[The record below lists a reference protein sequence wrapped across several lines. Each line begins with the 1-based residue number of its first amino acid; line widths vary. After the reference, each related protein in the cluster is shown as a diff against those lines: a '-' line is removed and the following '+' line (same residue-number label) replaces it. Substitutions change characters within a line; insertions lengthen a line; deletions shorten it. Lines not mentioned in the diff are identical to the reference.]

1 MAKMTDDQ
9 LRALT
14 DAEMQDASAEA
25 GYGGLLAA
33 ARAKAEYY
41 FQGIP
46 KGELA
51 PPEVEG
57 RSSVVDTT
65 VANTVLGMHGPLMK
79 IFCGTDNV
87 VEFTETQ
94 PDDEQKAKQA
104 TEYLNYLLRKKNPG
118 YMIIYAW
125 IMDALK
131 SKVGFIKVWW
141 DDAPSETV
149 EEYRGQ
155 TDVQLTILLEDDEIE
170 VTGQRAYP
178 DEDAEKQKAKAIEQ
192 AGQQLQQMAQQLQQ
206 QAASNPQAAQQG
218 AQQFQ
223 QAQQQFV
230 AMQEQPV
237 PMLYDITVKRTRE
250 GGRLCIE
257 NIPPDEM
264 FVSRACKDIDDN
276 TFKGHRVRR
285 TVGYLKERGYDVEDI
300 NFDEPSQTAESA
312 ERDRYGLQAM
322 LTAPGEAQDPDARQV
337 WLEECYVHGN
347 LDGDGPALFKVMRA
361 GGQILDREKV
371 DANPFVDLASLPL
384 PHQFFGWCPA
394 DLAMPHQKTKTSLK
408 RSVLDNLYLQVNGRY
423 WAVPDQVNIDD
434 LLNSRP
440 GGIVRVKSPQAVGRL
455 DQGVGDIAS
464 AMAMMESAERDAE
477 EATGYTRQS
486 QGGGMQVA
494 QTATQSNIVTNRAD
508 ERLELV
514 ARTMAETGFSRLFQ
528 KMLRLVTQFQNK
540 AEQVKLS
547 GGWADVDPR
556 EWTNQFDMTPSVGL
570 GTGNKDQLVQH
581 LMALKQSQ
589 VTALQVGYA
598 TPANLFAADKKLT
611 EALGFRDAER
621 FFTDPAQM
629 PQKQPQQDPA
639 MVKAQMDAQSRKD
652 QLEFEREKAQM
663 TLQAEM
669 QKAEMLAQQQ
679 MEVDRNRQELE
690 AQQQTV
696 RIQLEAEQA
705 ERDAQRR
712 HDEQMAKIEF
722 EREKL
727 AFEQWKVNLQHDAD
741 IVRAQIS
748 ARAQSE
754 SLAAAEAQ
762 SNQDMAANG
771 GPQ

>member
-1 MAKMTDDQ
+1 MAQMTDDQ

-14 DAEMQDASAEA
+14 DAEMQDASAES

-41 FQGIP
+41 FQGVA
-46 KGELA
+46 KGDLA
-51 PPEVEG
+51 PPEIEG

-79 IFCGTDNV
+79 IFCGTDHV
-87 VEFTETQ
+87 VEFAETH

-118 YMIIYAW
+118 YMIIYTW

-141 DDAPSETV
+141 DDAPVETT

-155 TDVQLTILLEDDEIE
+155 TDVQLAILLDDDEIE
-170 VTGQRAYP
+170 VTGQRAYE
-178 DEDAEKQKAKAIEQ
+178 DEDAAKQRA
-192 AGQQLQQMAQQLQQ
+192 QMLE
-206 QAASNPQAAQQG
+206 QAAQQLSQMAAG
-218 AQQFQ
+218 DPQQFA
-223 QAQQQFV
+223 QAQQQFA
-230 AMQEQPV
+230 AMEQQPA
-237 PMLYDITVKRTRE
+237 PMLYDITVKRTRK

-264 FVSRACKDIDDN
+264 MVSRSCKDIDDN

-285 TVGYLKERGYDVEDI
+285 TVGYLKERGYDVEDVK
-300 NFDEPSQTAESA
+300 FDDPAQSPEAQ
-312 ERDRYGLQAM
+312 ERDPLGLNNQVI
-322 LTAPGEAQDPDARQV
+322 APAEAQDPDSRQV
-337 WLEECYVHGN
+337 WLEECYVYAD
-347 LDGDGPALFKVMRA
+347 LDGDGASLFKVMRA
-361 GGQILDREKV
+361 GGKILDREKV
-371 DANPFVDLASLPL
+371 DANPFVDLASIPL
-384 PHQFFGWCPA
+384 PHQFFGWSMA
-394 DLAMPHQKTKTSLK
+394 DLAMPHQKIKTSLK

-423 WAVPDQVNIDD
+423 WADPNQVNIDD

-440 GGIVRVKSPQAVGRL
+440 GGVVRVKQPNAVGRL
-455 DQGVGDIAS
+455 DQGVGDLGS
-464 AMAMMESAERDAE
+464 AMTMMEAAERDAE

-514 ARTMAETGFSRLFQ
+514 ARTMAETGFARLFK
-528 KMLRLVTQFQNK
+528 KMLRLVSQYQNK

-547 GGWADVDPR
+547 GGWVDVDPR
-556 EWTNQFDMTPSVGL
+556 EWTNQFDMAPGVGL

-589 VTALQVGYA
+589 VTALQIGYA

-611 EALGFRDAER
+611 EALGFRDADR
-621 FFTDPAQM
+621 FFTDPTQM

-639 MVKAQMDAQSRKD
+639 MVKAQLDAQSRKD
-652 QLEFEREKAQM
+652 QLEFEREKAHL
-663 TLQAEM
+663 TLQAEL
-669 QKAEMLAQQQ
+669 QKAQMLAQQQ

-712 HDEQMAKIEF
+712 HDEQMAKIDF

-741 IVRAQIS
+741 IVKAQI
-748 ARAQSE
+748 AAQHKSE

-762 SNQDMAANG
+762 SNEDMAANG
-771 GPQ
+771 NA

>member
-1 MAKMTDDQ
+1 MTDDD
-9 LRALT
+9 LRTLT
-14 DAEMQDASAEA
+14 DAEMQDANAESS
-25 GYGGLLAA
+25 YGGLLAT

-41 FQGIP
+41 FQGVP
-46 KGELA
+46 KGDLA
-51 PPEVEG
+51 PPEIEG

-79 IFCGTDNV
+79 IFCGTDHV
-87 VEFTETQ
+87 VEFEGTTS
-94 PDDEQKAKQA
+94 DDEPKAKQA
-104 TEYLNYLLRKKNPG
+104 TEYLNHLLRKKNPG
-118 YMIIYAW
+118 YMIIYTW
-125 IMDALK
+125 IFDALK

-141 DDAPSETV
+141 DDAPTETT

-155 TDVQLTILLEDDEIE
+155 TDVQLAILLQDEEIE
-170 VTGQRAYP
+170 VTGQRAYA
-178 DEDAEKQKAKAIEQ
+178 DEEA
-192 AGQQLQQMAQQLQQ
+192 AQQKDQFLQ
-206 QAASNPQAAQQG
+206 QAAQQLSQMASG
-218 AQQFQ
+218 DPQQFA
-223 QAQQQFV
+223 QAQQQFM
-230 AMQEQPV
+230 AMQEQPDA
-237 PMLYDITVKRTRE
+237 MLYDIEVKRTRK

-264 FVSRACKDIDDN
+264 FVSRSCKDIDDN

-300 NFDEPSQTAESA
+300 SFDEPAQTAESA

-322 LTAPGEAQDPDARQV
+322 SNAPGEAKDSDSRMV
-337 WLEECYVHGN
+337 WLEECYVYAD
-347 LDGDGPALFKVMRA
+347 LDGSGAALHKVMRA

-371 DANPFVDLASLPL
+371 DANPFVDLASIPL
-384 PHQFFGWCPA
+384 PHQFFGWSPA
-394 DLAMPHQKTKTSLK
+394 DLAMPHQKIKTSIK
-408 RSVLDNLYLQVNGRY
+408 RSILDNLYLQVNGRY
-423 WAVPDQVNIDD
+423 WADPNQVNIDD

-440 GGIVRVKSPQAVGRL
+440 GGIVRVKNPQAVGRL

-464 AMAMMESAERDAE
+464 AMAMMEASERDAE

-514 ARTMAETGFSRLFQ
+514 ARTMAETGFARLFK
-528 KMLRLVTQFQNK
+528 KMLRLVTQYQDK
-540 AEQVKLS
+540 PEQVKLT
-547 GGWADVDPR
+547 GGWVNIDPR
-556 EWTNQFDMTPSVGL
+556 EWTNQFDLTPNVGL

-589 VTALQVGYA
+589 VTALQIGYA

-611 EALGFRDAER
+611 EALGFRNSDQ
-621 FFTDPAQM
+621 FFTDPSNM

-639 MVKAQMDAQSRKD
+639 VVKAQLDAQGRKD
-652 QLEFEREKAQM
+652 QLQFEREKAQLLADIERE
-663 TLQAEM
+663 TSDRKAQA
-669 QKAEMLAQQQ
+669 QK
-679 MEVDRNRQELE
+679 EVDLNRQQLE
-690 AQQQTV
+690 AQQQEQ
-696 RIQLEAEQA
+696 RIFLEAEQS

-712 HDEQMAKIEF
+712 HVEQMDKLAL

-727 AFEQWKVNLQHDAD
+727 ALRRHEIDAGID
-741 IVRAQIS
+741 AKIVAAQIS
-748 ARAQSE
+748 ADQQGNA
-754 SLAAAEAQ
+754 SLAAAKEQ

-771 GPQ
+771 NA

>member
-1 MAKMTDDQ
+1 MAQMTDDE

-14 DAEMQDASAEA
+14 DAEMQDASAES

-33 ARAKAEYY
+33 SRAKAEYY
-41 FQGIP
+41 FQGVA
-46 KGELA
+46 KGDLA
-51 PPEVEG
+51 PPEIEG

-65 VANTVLGMHGPLMK
+65 VANTILGMHGPLMK
-79 IFCGTDNV
+79 IFCGTDHV
-87 VEFTETQ
+87 VEFAETH

-118 YMIIYAW
+118 YMIIYTW
-125 IMDALK
+125 VMDALK

-141 DDAPSETV
+141 DDAPIETT

-155 TDVQLTILLEDDEIE
+155 TDVQLAILLDDDEIE
-170 VTGQRAYP
+170 VTGQRAYE
-178 DEDAEKQKAKAIEQ
+178 DEGAAKQRA
-192 AGQQLQQMAQQLQQ
+192 QMLE
-206 QAASNPQAAQQG
+206 QAAQQLTQMAAG
-218 AQQFQ
+218 DPQQYA
-223 QAQQQFV
+223 QAQQQFA
-230 AMQEQPV
+230 AMEQQPA

-250 GGRLCIE
+250 GGKLCIE

-264 FVSRACKDIDDN
+264 MVSRSCKDIDDN

-285 TVGYLKERGYDVEDI
+285 TVRYLKERGYDVEDVK
-300 NFDEPSQTAESA
+300 FDDPAQSPEAQ
-312 ERDRYGLQAM
+312 ERDLLGLNNQV
-322 LTAPGEAQDPDARQV
+322 TAPAEAQDADSRMV
-337 WLEECYVHGN
+337 WLEECYVYADI
-347 LDGDGPALFKVMRA
+347 DGDGPALFKVMRA
-361 GGQILDREKV
+361 GGKILDREKV
-371 DANPFVDLASLPL
+371 DANPFVDLASIPL
-384 PHQFFGWCPA
+384 PHQFFGWSMA
-394 DLAMPHQKTKTSLK
+394 DLAMPHQKIKTSLK

-423 WAVPDQVNIDD
+423 FAVDQQVNIDD

-440 GGIVRVKSPQAVGRL
+440 GGVVRVKTPGAVGRL
-455 DQGVGDIAS
+455 DQGVGDLGS
-464 AMAMMESAERDAE
+464 AMSMMEAAERDAE

-514 ARTMAETGFSRLFQ
+514 ARTMAETGFARLFK
-528 KMLRLVTQFQNK
+528 KMLRLVSQYQNK

-547 GGWADVDPR
+547 GGWVDVDPR
-556 EWTNQFDMTPSVGL
+556 EWTNQFDMAPGVGL

-589 VTALQVGYA
+589 VQALQIGYA

-611 EALGFRDAER
+611 EALGFRDADR
-621 FFTDPAQM
+621 FFTDPSQM

-639 MVKAQMDAQSRKD
+639 MVKAQLDAQSRKD

-663 TLQAEM
+663 SLQADM
-669 QKAEMLAQQQ
+669 QKAQMLAQQQ

-712 HDEQMAKIEF
+712 HDEQMAKIDF

-741 IVRAQIS
+741 IVKAQI
-748 ARAQSE
+748 AAQHKSE

-762 SNQDMAANG
+762 SNEDMAANG
-771 GPQ
+771 NA

>member
-14 DAEMQDASAEA
+14 DAEMQDASAES

-46 KGELA
+46 KGDLA
-51 PPEVEG
+51 PPEIEG

-79 IFCGTDNV
+79 IFCGTDHV
-87 VEFTETQ
+87 VEFEGTQ
-94 PDDEQKAKQA
+94 PDDEQKAKEA
-104 TEYLNYLLRKKNPG
+104 TEYLNHLLRKKNPG
-118 YMIIYAW
+118 YMIVYAW

-141 DDAPSETV
+141 DDAPSETT

-155 TDVQLTILLEDDEIE
+155 TDVQLAMLLDDAEIE
-170 VTGQRAYP
+170 VTGQRAYE
-178 DEDAEKQKAKAIEQ
+178 DEDAAQQKAKMLE
-192 AGQQLQQMAQQLQQ
+192 
-206 QAASNPQAAQQG
+206 QAAQQLTQMAAG
-218 AQQFQ
+218 DPNAFA
-223 QAQQQFV
+223 QAQQQFAV
-230 AMQEQPV
+230 MQAQPV
-237 PMLYDITVKRTRE
+237 PMLYDITVKRTRK
-250 GGRLCIE
+250 GGCLRIE

-264 FVSRACKDIDDN
+264 FVSRACKDIDDD

-285 TVGYLKERGYDVEDI
+285 TVGYLKERGYDVTDI
-300 NFDEPSQTAESA
+300 SFDEPNQTAEAA
-312 ERDRYGLQAM
+312 ERDRYGLQAQM
-322 LTAPGEAQDPDARQV
+322 TAPGEAQDPDSRQV

-371 DANPFVDLASLPL
+371 DANPFVDLASIPL
-384 PHQFFGWCPA
+384 PHQFFGWSPA
-394 DLAMPHQKTKTSLK
+394 DLAMPHQKLKTSLK

-423 WAVPDQVNIDD
+423 FAVEQQVNLDD

-440 GGIVRVKSPQAVGRL
+440 GGVVRVKQAGAVGRL
-455 DQGVGDIAS
+455 DQGAGDLGS

-494 QTATQSNIVTNRAD
+494 QTATQSNIITNRAD
-508 ERLELV
+508 ERMELI
-514 ARTMAETGFSRLFQ
+514 ARTMAETGFARLFK
-528 KMLRLVTQFQNK
+528 KMLRLVTQYQNK
-540 AEQVKLS
+540 ADTVKLT
-547 GGWADVDPR
+547 GGWANIDPR
-556 EWTNQFDMTPSVGL
+556 EWTNQFDLTPNVGL

-589 VTALQVGYA
+589 MAALQIGYA
-598 TPANLFAADKKLT
+598 TPENLFAADKKLT
-611 EALGFRDAER
+611 EALGFRNSEQ
-621 FFTDPAQM
+621 FFTDPKNM
-629 PQKQPQQDPA
+629 PPKQPQQDPA
-639 MVKAQMDAQSRKD
+639 AIKAQLDAQNR
-652 QLEFEREKAQM
+652 QAELQFEREKAQM
-663 TLQAEM
+663 
-669 QKAEMLAQQQ
+669 LAQVELQVADTKARAQ

-690 AQQQTV
+690 AQQQQV

-741 IVRAQIS
+741 IVKAQIAAQVKS
-748 ARAQSE
+748 AA
-754 SLAAAEAQ
+754 LTAAEDQ
-762 SNQDMAANG
+762 SSKDMAANG
-771 GPQ
+771 NA